1 MASNAAPA
9 MAQGAMDHDRIN
21 NVDKALEEHNELTRE
36 QVRNIVKRMDA
47 AQVQAMRNTRA

>member
-1 MASNAAPA
+1 
-9 MAQGAMDHDRIN
+9 MDHDRIN